1 MKGEGEH
8 GSVSEQKTWSDGSR
22 QPMGCGRSVA
32 EWEVMGGR
40 VAAVVAVA
48 GEAAVCDG
56 GWARAYWYFYPVTSC

>member
-1 MKGEGEH
+1 
-8 GSVSEQKTWSDGSR
+8 
-22 QPMGCGRSVA
+22 MGCGRGAV